1 MPKLAALVGDKF
13 EIYLV
18 MIALTP
24 AQRFKS

>member
-1 MPKLAALVGDKF
+1 MPKLAALVGDQF